1 KGGKAIKR
9 PILFGILATVIVLI
23 GLLAAGPQRITLAEE
38 NTGDEELAQKLRDNA
53 GKAQNR
59 IAAFTFRSGSATFA
73 GLGANEHTEVEI
85 GSVTKTFTTDLLR
98 QQVES
103 KEITLDTTVGDII
116 DVHGSEVADVT
127 MLELADHT
135 SGLPRLDQDNLGL
148 MKKFLLR
155 IPIQVSLKKM
165 SSTLP
170 ATRV

>member
-1 KGGKAIKR
+1 M
-9 PILFGILATVIVLI
+9 
-23 GLLAAGPQRITLAEE
+23 
-38 NTGDEELAQKLRDNA
+38 
-53 GKAQNR
+53 
-59 IAAFTFRSGSATFA
+59 
-73 GLGANEHTEVEI
+73 
-85 GSVTKTFTTDLLR
+85 TKTFTTDLLR